1 MSIFTKIS
9 SALKISDKLSMLVI
23 GAIAGIPVGFL
34 LCSKMNC
41 HSAPPQIVT
50 NVIHTSDTVDLS
62 TTDTIDHYIAV
73 LQPVI
78 DGDSVQYY
86 AYQDTNLSLTFNY
99 SDKAVRNLD
108 YSIFRARDVLRIY
121 DTTVITNTR
130 EIPAQPSVILSTSS
144 YEFPIRLGASVEL
157 AASAFPRQAIS
168 VATEGYL
175 RINRTSIFVRP
186 QLTYPFDGW
195 LWAGLRYEL

>member
-1 MSIFTKIS
+1 MSVFTKIS
-9 SALKISDKLSMLVI
+9 TAFKISEKLSQAVMV
-23 GAIAGIPVGFL
+23 AIPCLIIGFL
-34 LCSKMNC
+34 VCRLNC
-41 HSAPPQIVT
+41 HSIPLPQIVT
-50 NVIHTSDTVDLS
+50 KVIHVSDTVDLS
-62 TTDTIDHYIAV
+62 TIDTVDHYIAV

-108 YSIFRARDVLRIY
+108 YSIFRARDVFYIY

-130 EIPAQPSVILSTSS
+130 EIPAKPVILSTNS
-144 YEFPIRLGASVEL
+144 YEFPIKLGASVEL
-157 AASAFPRQAIS
+157 AASAFPQQAIS

-175 RINRTSIFVRP
+175 RINKTSIFVRP
-186 QLTYPFDGW
+186 QLVYPLDGY
-195 LWAGLRYEL
+195 LWCGIRYEL